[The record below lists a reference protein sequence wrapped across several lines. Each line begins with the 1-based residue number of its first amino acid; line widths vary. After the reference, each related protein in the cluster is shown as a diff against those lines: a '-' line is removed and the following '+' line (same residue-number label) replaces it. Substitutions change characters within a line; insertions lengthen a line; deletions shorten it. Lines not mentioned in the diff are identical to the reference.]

1 MIDLEQLDTYIMEL
15 ENTISALSRKVDVM
29 KDEQD
34 LVSVT
39 IKDFEEAVR
48 EAEERTLNYNKQL
61 EVIIRELNKNN

>member
-1 MIDLEQLDTYIMEL
+1 M
-15 ENTISALSRKVDVM
+15 NG
-29 KDEQD
+29 
-34 LVSVT
+34 LVSIT